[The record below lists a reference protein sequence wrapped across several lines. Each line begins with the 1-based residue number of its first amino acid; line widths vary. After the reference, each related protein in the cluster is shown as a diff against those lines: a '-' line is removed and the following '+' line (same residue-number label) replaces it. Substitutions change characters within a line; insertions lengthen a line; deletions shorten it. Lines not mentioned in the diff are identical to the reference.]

1 MARPSEVSIRHY
13 IMSTLQTDDVA
24 VQGGVIPGAGPNKVT
39 EPDTTVF
46 KGKNA
51 AGCGETEGVSSIS
64 TLSISIVWGLLIG
77 MRLSGWPKPD
87 CSRYDASDGP
97 IW

>member
-1 MARPSEVSIRHY
+1 
-13 IMSTLQTDDVA
+13 MSALQADDVA
-24 VQGGVIPGAGPNKVT
+24 VQGGIIPGAGPNKVT

-51 AGCGETEGVSSIS
+51 AGCGETEGVSSIF

-77 MRLSGWPKPD
+77 MPLSGWSKPD
-87 CSRYDASDGP
+87 CSRYGASDGP
-97 IW
+97 LW